1 MSSRQGYEQSVE
13 FDEYGEFGKYG
24 KLDYVLP
31 KTKYNRMSSRQVYQ
45 QSGEFDEYG
54 ELGKYGKFD
63 YILPKTKYNRM
74 SNKVA
79 NLANMANFTIF
90 CNRPKMHESERAQDN
105 GTNKAAN
112 STNAATFF
120 LTLARRLE
128 MKLTQ

>member
-24 KLDYVLP
+24 KFDYV
-31 KTKYNRMSSRQVYQ
+31 
-45 QSGEFDEYG
+45 
-54 ELGKYGKFD
+54 
-63 YILPKTKYNRM
+63 LPKTKYNRM

-90 CNRPKMHESERAQDN
+90 CKRPKMHESERAQDN
-105 GTNKAAN
+105 STNKAAN

-120 LTLARRLE
+120 FNFSAPIGNETDSVDCGHHKTPFDIFLFRFPG
-128 MKLTQ
+128 